1 MEATLSRKNR
11 FFFVVCKCSGLCLCN
26 FALSEFGNFCCALSD
41 NKYISSLKVLFF
53 IYLRFDSLEATC
65 VKNIQKRFPKISG
78 INYMSDW
85 LESK

>member
-41 NKYISSLKVLFF
+41 NKYISSLKV
-53 IYLRFDSLEATC
+53 EATC
-65 VKNIQKRFPKISG
+65 VKNIQKPFPKISG
-78 INYMSDW
+78 IKYMSDW